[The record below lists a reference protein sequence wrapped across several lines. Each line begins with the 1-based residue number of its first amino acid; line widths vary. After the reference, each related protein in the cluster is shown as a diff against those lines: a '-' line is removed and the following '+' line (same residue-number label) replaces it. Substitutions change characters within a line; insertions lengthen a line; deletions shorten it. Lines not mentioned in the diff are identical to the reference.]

1 MTVGRRFEIAELR
14 SDLENRH
21 LCWCSGEAKFEF
33 EAPVDTAFD
42 HTSRRGTGVHSRT
55 DTAAFRSMDK
65 EGGGRGSPPPEE
77 KGGGGKGTTWSAGG
91 IGCGPDD
98 PSSMRLIRCCHHFP
112 TAAPARRSLALPAGR
127 MRSLAPLN
135 SGGSRGDCRGSFWVS
150 LIQLQRAACTAPSR
164 SGGSGSRTQIG
175 LYP

>member
-1 MTVGRRFEIAELR
+1 MTVGRRVEIAELR

-77 KGGGGKGTTWSAGG
+77 KGGEGRGRPGAQGESGAVQT
-91 IGCGPDD
+91 
-98 PSSMRLIRCCHHFP
+98 IR
-112 TAAPARRSLALPAGR
+112 
-127 MRSLAPLN
+127 
-135 SGGSRGDCRGSFWVS
+135 
-150 LIQLQRAACTAPSR
+150 RACD
-164 SGGSGSRTQIG
+164 
-175 LYP
+175 